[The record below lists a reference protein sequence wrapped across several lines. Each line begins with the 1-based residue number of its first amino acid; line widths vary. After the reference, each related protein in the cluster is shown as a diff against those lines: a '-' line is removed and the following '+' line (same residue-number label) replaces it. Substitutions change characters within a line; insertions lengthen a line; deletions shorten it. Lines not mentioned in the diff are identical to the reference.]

1 MAGTSLFMD
10 DLNGDGISD
19 LIIGAPGA
27 KGEMKDVVNTG
38 EVYIFHGGKEQKPN

>member
-1 MAGTSLFMD
+1 MAGASLFME

-27 KGEMKDVVNTG
+27 KGESEDLRNTG
-38 EVYIFHGGKEQKPN
+38 EVYVFYGARK